1 MIGSFLEVR
10 TPDGFTF
17 WDFEKKVIKSA
28 LSKTGND
35 VAKEARQRISKRAV
49 SRPGEPPGSQ
59 SGVMKNSIR
68 ASVRRS
74 GRAVFVRPTKT
85 KKMRVFY
92 PAFVVYGHRGPRTDS
107 ENQQSKKRKGNK
119 VALPRENFIA
129 VVAEE
134 YRKRFEDRMEDA
146 FVEGI
151 KS

>member
-1 MIGSFLEVR
+1 MIGDFLEVR

-17 WDFEKKVIKSA
+17 WDFEKKVIKSE
-28 LSKTGND
+28 LRKTGND

-49 SRPGEPPGSQ
+49 SKPGEPPGRD
-59 SGVMKNSIR
+59 SGVMHSSIR
-68 ASVRRS
+68 VSVRKS
-74 GRAVFVRPTKT
+74 GRAVYVRPIKT
-85 KKMRVFY
+85 SKMRVFY

-107 ENQQSKKRKGNK
+107 DNQQSKKRKGNK

-134 YRKRFEDRMEDA
+134 YRKRFQDRMEDA
-146 FVEGI
+146 FVKGI

>member
-1 MIGSFLEVR
+1 MIGDFLEVR

-28 LSKTGND
+28 LRKTGNE
-35 VAKEARQRISKRAV
+35 VAKAARQRISKRAV
-49 SRPGEPPGSQ
+49 SKPGEPPGRQ
-59 SGVMKNSIR
+59 TGEMKGSIR
-68 ASVRRS
+68 ATVRKS
-74 GRAVFVRPTKT
+74 GRAVFIRPTKT
-85 KKMRVFY
+85 KNMRVFY

-107 ENQQSKKRKGNK
+107 DSQQSKKRKGNK